1 MVVSVGACSPTEAI
15 PKYAYAFMLAN
26 WGMYVCGGPDRPRK
40 VDVSAS
46 MNV

>member
-15 PKYAYAFMLAN
+15 PKYAYALILAN
-26 WGMYVCGGPDRPRK
+26 GAGGDCGGPDRPRK